1 MNSRTYYGEYSLKH
15 WLQLMLSGNIVLPQ
29 YQRSFVWKEQD
40 MKRLIKSLVE
50 KQFVPPVTLALFNSK
65 AQNITTNLII
75 DGQQRLTTI
84 LLLFLGYVPDLDKF
98 ETDDVIAS
106 GDDSSEDDVD
116 ETGTAP
122 KSKIPVKWTIK
133 KLFVDKPS
141 ENTVEKI
148 RARLASD
155 DKYYEFNYAGL
166 KDDFFDKTFLGF
178 SYIIPESNNEAEIQN
193 SYTQLFRNI
202 NYLGAHLSVVESRR
216 SLYYMKSQYQKYFEG
231 QLEDETDVLCGI
243 ALLEKMRLTKIDFVR
258 YLAVLSQYTILDD
271 KDKDKVLK
279 WYSAYS
285 SRESFYSDYV
295 SYIVGVE
302 QESYEKK
309 FDGFD
314 FEATFPDECWKQRF
328 IELHDAIS
336 ILSPSLGLNKD
347 NAFTSWIDADYW
359 LFGLIYYLVFVGKKL
374 KDDKTLLI
382 DQMTKEIKKKRDTT
396 EYSKSPNRLGNLR
409 ERLLKSIEIVGKYV
423 Q

>member
-15 WLQLMLSGNIVLPQ
+15 WLQLMLSENIVLPQ
-29 YQRSFVWKEQD
+29 YQRSFVWKEPD
-40 MKRLIKSLVE
+40 MKRLIKSFAE

-65 AQNITTNLII
+65 AQNVHTNLII

-116 ETGTAP
+116 ETEPAP
-122 KSKIPVKWTIK
+122 KSKIPVKWTIR
-133 KLFVDKPS
+133 KLFENKPS
-141 ENTVEKI
+141 ENTVERI

-166 KDDFFDKTFLGF
+166 NDDFFDKTYLGF
-178 SYIIPESNNEAEIQN
+178 SYIIPESNNEVEIQN

-243 ALLEKMRLTKIDFVR
+243 TLLEKMRLTKIDFVR
-258 YLAVLSQYTILDD
+258 YLAVLSQYTILDA
-271 KDKDKVLK
+271 KNKDKVLK
-279 WYSAYS
+279 WYSSYS

-309 FDGFD
+309 FDGFN
-314 FEATFPDECWKQRF
+314 FETTFPDECWKQRF

-336 ILSPSLGLNKD
+336 TLSPSLGLNKD

-382 DQMTKEIKKKRDTT
+382 DQMIKEIKKKRDTA

-409 ERLLKSIEIVGKYV
+409 ERLLKSIEIVGKHV